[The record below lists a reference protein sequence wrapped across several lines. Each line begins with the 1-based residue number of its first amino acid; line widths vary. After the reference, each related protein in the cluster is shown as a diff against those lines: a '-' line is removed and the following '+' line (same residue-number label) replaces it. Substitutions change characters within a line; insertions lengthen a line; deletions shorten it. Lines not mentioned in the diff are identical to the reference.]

1 MGRFS
6 AAKRMDM
13 LTGSLWDKILI
24 FALPLA
30 LSSILQQLFNS
41 VDMAVVGHFAA
52 EPAKAT
58 AAVGCNGPVINLIVN
73 LFIGISVGANVVIA
87 NHLGSG
93 EKKEAGKAVHSA
105 MLIAVLSGICLM
117 FAGLA
122 VSSPILRLMNT
133 PEDIMPYA
141 VLYLRRYSLGLPFI
155 MIYNFGSAVLRSIG
169 DTKRPL
175 VCLVSTGI
183 MNAVLNLIFVIFFHL
198 DVAGVAAATVIANAV
213 SAALVLFF
221 LMQEKSEIHL
231 SLKLL
236 RIRKED
242 LVPILKIGVPA
253 GIQSMLFSIS
263 NVIIQ
268 SILNSYGT
276 TAVAGSAVALNY
288 ESFLNFVT
296 TSFNQ
301 AAVTFTSQNFGAGKY
316 DRCRKVFRLCMIY
329 SMAIT
334 AVMSIVFLSASR
346 FFASIFTSDEAVL
359 EYALIRMWIVLSL
372 KFIAATY
379 EVGGAAM
386 QGIGHSLTPALLTV
400 FGTCIFRLVWA
411 YTVCRAHPGF
421 VTLLSVYPVSWVLTG
436 AAVLIAY
443 FTVRKKVFS
452 SSPAC

>member
-141 VLYLRRYSLGLPFI
+141 VFYLRIYSLGLPFI

-198 DVAGVAAATVIANAV
+198 DVAGVAAATVISNAV

-221 LMQEKSEIHL
+221 LMKEKSEIHL

-288 ESFLNFVT
+288 EGFLNFVT

-301 AAVTFTSQNFGAGKY
+301 AAVTFTSQNFGAGEY

-334 AVMSIVFLSASR
+334 AVMSIVFLSASG